1 MHTSRR
7 DDPRGA
13 NATATRRNAMA
24 RTGRIKFPDRDAL
37 HHVTSRISGRR
48 MLLAGEGVKK
58 DMLDALER
66 AAEFSGVNVG
76 AFAVMGNHFHVI
88 VQVPFHEGKVP
99 EDEVLRRYGALM
111 GGKAL
116 ERLEARLGSLRS
128 GGGAEAAEAEL
139 DRLRARMHDLSQ
151 FVKTFKE
158 EFGRLFRRRAAHP
171 GTLWEGRFRSTL
183 VGEAE
188 YLRRC
193 AAYVE
198 QNPVRAGLAKRAA
211 DYAWNTVGAARR
223 GNAFALRCRRW
234 LLSVLGVRSG
244 DSPLVEAGLMRRIA
258 QVSCGKLLGSAAFVA
273 EMLRLFSGRV
283 RSRSA
288 RAREVEGIGFA
299 SHGWR
304 LAAMLEEAA

>member
-1 MHTSRR
+1 
-7 DDPRGA
+7 
-13 NATATRRNAMA
+13 MA
-24 RTGRIKFPDRDAL
+24 RTRRIKFTDRDAL
-37 HHVTSRISGRR
+37 HHVTSRVSGRQ
-48 MLLAGEGVKK
+48 MLLASAGVKD

-76 AFAVMGNHFHVI
+76 AFALLDNHFHIV
-88 VQVPFHEGKVP
+88 VQVPYHEGTVP
-99 EDEVLRRYGALM
+99 EVEVLRRYGVLM
-111 GGKAL
+111 GGKAQ
-116 ERLEARLGSLRS
+116 ERLEARLASLRKS
-128 GGGAEAAEAEL
+128 GGEAAVEAEL

-158 EFGRLFRRRAAHP
+158 EFGRLFRRRNPYP
-171 GTLWEGRFRSTL
+171 GTLWEGRFKSTL
-183 VGEAE
+183 IGEAE

-198 QNPVRAGLAKRAA
+198 MNPVRAGLCSRAF

-223 GNAFALRCRRW
+223 GNAFAIRCREW
-234 LLSVLGVRSG
+234 LLSVLGLAGG
-244 DSPLVEAGLMRRIA
+244 DCPLAEGWLMRRVA
-258 QVSCGKLLGSAAFVA
+258 QISSGKIFGSAAFVA
-273 EMLRLFSGRV
+273 EMLGRFADRV

-304 LAAMLEEAA
+304 LAAMLEAAA